1 MGEEIRGMEYQ
12 SARVPS
18 LRVICQQ
25 EVLSKYQE
33 SKKELDELV
42 ASMEGL

>member
-1 MGEEIRGMEYQ
+1 MGEEIRSMADQ
-12 SARVPS
+12 SSGVPS
-18 LRVICQQ
+18 SRFVRLQ
-25 EVLSKYQE
+25 EILAKYQE